1 MSADPGSPL
10 FKAVIASI
18 RAVQTVL
25 AVAAVLIIVV
35 STVADVV
42 LRYGFGHP
50 IHGAYDI
57 VECLLVVFV
66 FNGMSLVFLDRGH
79 IVIDLV
85 DHLAGWKARRGW
97 LAFGDIASVA
107 ALLLMLWA
115 MFDPAMQAYDYG
127 DRKLELGVKVWV
139 VWTFA
144 IGGTIGG
151 IICAVAAAVI
161 GWKRMDRRRV
171 QA

>member
-1 MSADPGSPL
+1 MSAEPL
-10 FKAVIASI
+10 FRAIIASI
-18 RAVQTVL
+18 RAVQTAL
-25 AVAAVLIIVV
+25 AVLSIGIIVI

-85 DHLAGWKARRGW
+85 DHLVGWKARRGL
-97 LAFGDIASVA
+97 LAFGDLASIA

-115 MFDPAMQAYDYG
+115 MFDPASQAFDYG

-139 VWTFA
+139 VWAFA
-144 IGGTIGG
+144 IGGTVGSV
-151 IICAVAAAVI
+151 ICAIAVAWI
-161 GWKRMDRRRV
+161 GQRRV
-171 QA
+171 REA